1 MLTINKFKLQIL
13 ILIIIGVIRIPASG
27 TGDDTPQN
35 NKKKETDR
43 RFRYGIIPALAYD
56 SDLGF
61 RYGAVINIFDYGSNP
76 ENYGYEQHLF
86 LRGTNTSTGS
96 LQLQGLLESN
106 SLISNSLTLV
116 EASYLSEKK
125 YDFYGFNGSNS
136 VYNHLLADK
145 SSTLFRN
152 SLFYAYE
159 RNLLRLR
166 LDNQLRIGDG
176 SFRLLTGVMLNKYEI
191 SPAINSE
198 DNNNDRPL
206 ESETLFKNY
215 IDWGLISE
223 DEKYGGIVNLFSLG
237 LIYDTRNDLCY
248 CTDGKWIEAVFIY
261 SPSFLSDNRFARLVL
276 TYRHHTSIMN
286 DNLTISF
293 RVSSQQ
299 NLFGKTPFYILSTYY
314 DSRLSQD
321 GIGGAFSL
329 RGANRNRIVADGF
342 LISNI
347 ETKLKIAEFN
357 LLGQDFFISTSLF
370 YDNAFVTQSYEID
383 HRNVPGEVK
392 DFFFNNNSQRLHH
405 TAGAGAYIVFNK
417 DNVISINYG
426 IPFSR
431 HDGHGGLYVGSSLL
445 F

>member
-13 ILIIIGVIRIPASG
+13 TLIIIGIIILPASG
-27 TGDDTPQN
+27 KGDERFQ
-35 NKKKETDR
+35 NKKTKEIDR
-43 RFRYGIIPALAYD
+43 RFRYGIIPAFAFD

-61 RYGAVINIFDYGSNP
+61 RYGAVINVFDYGDNP
-76 ENYGYEQHLF
+76 DSYAYNQHLF
-86 LRGTNTSTGS
+86 LRGTNTATGS

-106 SLISNSLTLV
+106 SLIYNSLTLI
-116 EASYLSEKK
+116 EASYLSERK

-136 VYNHLLADK
+136 IYNQMLTDK
-145 SSTLFRN
+145 SSSLYSN
-152 SLFYAYE
+152 SFFYAYE

-176 SFRLLTGVMLNKYEI
+176 SLRLLTGVMLSKYEI
-191 SPAINSE
+191 APAINSE
-198 DNNNDRPL
+198 DKKSDASF
-206 ESETLFKNY
+206 EGETLFENY
-215 IDWGLISE
+215 INWELISE
-223 DEKYGGIVNLFSLG
+223 DEKSGGIVNLFSLG

-248 CTDGKWIEAVFIY
+248 CTDGKWIEAVFLY
-261 SPSFLSDNRFARLVL
+261 SPSFLSDNRFARMVF
-276 TYRHHTSIMN
+276 TYRHHTTIMN
-286 DNLTISF
+286 DNLTISL
-293 RVSSQQ
+293 RASSQQ
-299 NLFGKTPFYILSTYY
+299 SLFGKTPFYILSSYY
-314 DSRLSQD
+314 DSRLNQD

-370 YDNAFVTQSYEID
+370 YDNAFVTRSYEMD
-383 HRNVPGEVK
+383 HSYVPGEVK
-392 DFFFNNNSQRLHH
+392 DFFFNNNRQKLHH

-431 HDGHGGLYVGSSLL
+431 HDGHGGLYIGSSLL

>member
-1 MLTINKFKLQIL
+1 MLTIKKIKLQIL
-13 ILIIIGVIRIPASG
+13 ALAILGVIKLPLSG
-27 TGDDTPQN
+27 QEDDRLQTSK
-35 NKKKETDR
+35 NKEIYSR
-43 RFRYGIIPALAYD
+43 VRYGIIPALAYD

-61 RYGAVINIFDYGSNP
+61 RYGAVINIFDYGRDQG
-76 ENYGYEQHLF
+76 NYGYDQHLF

-106 SLISNSLTLV
+106 SLIANSLTHI

-136 VYNHLLADK
+136 VYNFLLVDK
-145 SSTLFRN
+145 SSPLFR
-152 SLFYAYE
+152 SRFFYSYE

-176 SFRLLTGVMLNKYEI
+176 DFRLLTGVMLNKYEI
-191 SPAINSE
+191 TPAINPESRKSDAPSE
-198 DNNNDRPL
+198 D
-206 ESETLFKNY
+206 ETLFANY

-223 DEKYGGIVNLFSLG
+223 DEKSGGIINLFSLG

-248 CTDGKWIEAVFIY
+248 CREGKWIEAVFLY
-261 SPSFLSDNRFARLVL
+261 SPSFLSDNHFARLVF
-276 TYRHHTSIMN
+276 TYRHHTSTMN

-293 RVSSQQ
+293 RASSQQ
-299 NLFGKTPFYILSTYY
+299 SLSGKTPFYLLSTYY
-314 DSRLSQD
+314 DSRLNQD

-342 LISNI
+342 LTSNI
-347 ETKLKIAEFN
+347 ETKLKIMEFD

-370 YDNAFVTQSYEID
+370 YDNAFVTQSYEMD
-383 HRNVPGEVK
+383 QKSVPRDVRNS
-392 DFFFNNNSQRLHH
+392 FFNDNRHKLHH
-405 TAGAGAYIVFNK
+405 TGGAGAYIVFNK

-431 HDGHGGLYVGSSLL
+431 RDGHGGLYVGSSLL